1 VNKMMESGLKNWE
14 INGEKVSV
22 VRCEQG
28 LNFVKVRA
36 AYVHIA
42 PCRILNLRLNS
53 HIQGPGGCPQ
63 HESGRSEFPPSQTK
77 SAGITREAYGNSTG
91 VHAS

>member
-1 VNKMMESGLKNWE
+1 MNEMMEGGLKNWE
-14 INGEKVSV
+14 INGEKVSA

-36 AYVHIA
+36 TYVHIA

-53 HIQGPGGCPQ
+53 HVKGSEGYPQ
-63 HESGRSEFPPSQTK
+63 YESSRFEFPPSQTK
-77 SAGITREAYGNSTG
+77 SAGIIREAYGNSTG
-91 VHAS
+91 VHAA